1 MRPASITLSNS
12 LARRL
17 FLDKHAL
24 GEAPTG
30 SGKGCDLL
38 DLITRLGF
46 VQVDSVR
53 TVERAH
59 HMILFSRRQSYRPGN
74 LDPLL
79 ERDRSLFE
87 QWTHDASIIP
97 TEFYPH
103 WNMRFN
109 RNDAKLRKQWRA
121 WRRDGF
127 EDKVQGVL
135 DRITA
140 HGPCGSGDVGADEA
154 RGSGG
159 WWDWHPS
166 KTALEFLWQT
176 GQLSVSSRDQFRKSY
191 DLTKRV
197 IPQEHLQIKP
207 TEDQS
212 IDWLCN
218 AAIDRL
224 GFASSGEI
232 AAFWASF
239 SAAEARKWCD
249 KAVTDGKLIPA
260 GIEMA
265 DGQMRTCLARPGL
278 LDAAQN
284 APTPQNRLR
293 ILSPF
298 DPMLRDRKRAERLF
312 GFHYRIEIFTPAAK
326 RQYGYYVFP
335 MLEKDQLVG
344 RIDMAADRESDR
356 LHVTAVW
363 PERGVIWGKG
373 RQNRLDAE
381 LSRMARFCG
390 TSGVTY
396 AANWLRDAK

>member
-1 MRPASITLSNS
+1 MITLSNAR
-12 LARRL
+12 ARRL

-30 SGKGCDLL
+30 AGKGADLL
-38 DLITRLGF
+38 ELITRLGF

-59 HMILFSRRQSYRPGN
+59 HMILFSRRQAYRPGN
-74 LDPLL
+74 LDHLL
-79 ERDRSLFE
+79 EHDRSLFE
-87 QWTHDASIIP
+87 HWTHDASIIP
-97 TEFYPH
+97 TDFYPH
-103 WNMRFN
+103 WNMRFD
-109 RNDAKLRKQWRA
+109 RNDTKLRKQWRA

-135 DRITA
+135 DRIEDKGA
-140 HGPCGSGDVGADEA
+140 CGSGDVGDDEA

-176 GQLSVSSRDQFRKSY
+176 GQLAVSRREQFRKFF
-191 DLTKRV
+191 DLTNRV
-197 IPQEHLQIKP
+197 IPQTQLTRKP
-207 TEDQS
+207 TEKQS

-224 GFASSGEI
+224 GFATSGEI
-232 AAFWASF
+232 AAFWASI
-239 SAAEARKWCD
+239 SAAEARIWCNE
-249 KAVTDGKLIPA
+249 AVASGHLTPIQ
-260 GIEMA
+260 IEQT
-265 DGQMRTCLARPGL
+265 DGQMRQCFARPDVL
-278 LDAAQN
+278 MAADN
-284 APTPQNRLR
+284 APIPQNRMR

-298 DPMLRDRKRAERLF
+298 DPMLRDRKRAEKLF

-335 MLEKDQLVG
+335 MLEKDRLVG
-344 RIDMAADRESDR
+344 RIDVATDRNADR

-363 PERGVIWGKG
+363 PERGVLWGKA
-373 RQNRLDAE
+373 RQDRLDAE
-381 LSRMARFCG
+381 LARMSRFCG
-390 TSGVTY
+390 TSGVSFSD
-396 AANWLRDAK
+396 NWLRDPK